1 MSKKELELPFETD
14 STSAWKA
21 RVERELKGKAF
32 DDFLIWKSLDGFEIE
47 AWQNQLPTPLPQLV
61 PLSNPWKSL
70 EPIYETDAQKA
81 NEKALNALMNGAEAV
96 WFQKSFKGAAA
107 EVATLNI
114 DQSIAPV
121 FINHESLYDIYQTL
135 LKDDQVIDLKSD
147 KSMLINGLRFRN
159 RGASVVQEIAFC
171 LAQAIELGT
180 ANGFEKPLIFKLG
193 YGNQFLTEIAKTRA
207 LRWLW
212 VGILSNENQPV
223 ANPEIIACNLQNT
236 YAHTDEHTNILR
248 ATSSGLSAV
257 IGGAQHVMIEPWNI
271 AWKQDDAMAARI
283 SRNIH
288 NLMRD
293 EAKLDKNLNQAD
305 GSYFIENLTVAL
317 ANKAWELVQEIE
329 SKGGFTAYAKSGE
342 LKTALIAQQAAT
354 LAAYKKGGKVL
365 IGVNKF
371 QPKEAVAEKA
381 PAFTTYKLLPDYQFL
396 PTQINE
402 QA

>member
-1 MSKKELELPFETD
+1 MSKNELELPFDKD

-21 RVERELKGKAF
+21 RVERELKGKTF

-47 AWQNQLPTPLPQLV
+47 AWQNQLPSPLPQLV
-61 PLSNPWKSL
+61 PLSSPWKSL

-81 NEKALNALMNGAEAV
+81 NTKALNSLMSGAEAV
-96 WFQKSFKGAAA
+96 WFQKSFMGAAA

-114 DQSIAPV
+114 DKSVAPI
-121 FINHESLYDIYQTL
+121 FINHQSFCDVYQTL
-135 LKDDQVIDLKSD
+135 LKDNKEIELENDNSII
-147 KSMLINGLRFRN
+147 INGLRLRN
-159 RGASVVQEIAFC
+159 RGASVIQEIAFC
-171 LAQAIELGT
+171 LSQAIELGSK
-180 ANGFEKPLIFKLG
+180 NGFEKPLIFKLG

-207 LRWLW
+207 IRWLW
-212 VGILSNENQPV
+212 AGILNNESQPL
-223 ANPEIIACNLQNT
+223 ANPEIIACNLRNT
-236 YAHTDEHTNILR
+236 YAHSDEHTNILR

-257 IGGAQHVMIEPWNI
+257 IGGAQYVMIEPWNI
-271 AWKQDDAMAARI
+271 AWKEEDAMAARI

-317 ANKAWELVQEIE
+317 ANKAWTLVQEIE
-329 SKGGFTAYAKSGE
+329 TKGGFTAYAKSGE
-342 LKTALIAQQAAT
+342 LKNELLAQQTAT
-354 LAAYKKGGKVL
+354 LDAYKEGGKVL

-371 QPKEAVAEKA
+371 QPKTPIAEKT
-381 PAFTTYKLLPDYQFL
+381 PEFTIYELLPDYQFL
-396 PTQINE
+396 PTKINE